1 VRGSGVTDS
10 TQAPRA
16 WPENLPV
23 RQVRV
28 ARPTDRLEAVT
39 SFYRDGLG
47 LAELFRFEDHD
58 GYSGIMLGLPG
69 AAYHLEFTHHA
80 GGSPGQAPTRDNLL
94 VLYFDGDDAV
104 REVAR
109 RLAAHG
115 GTTAVAEN
123 PYWTSRGAITIED
136 PDGWRVVLVPQ
147 PVF

>member
-1 VRGSGVTDS
+1 VTDS
-10 TQAPRA
+10 TQAPDG

-39 SFYRDGLG
+39 AFYRDGLG

-58 GYSGIMLGLPG
+58 GYTGIMLGLPG

-80 GGSPGQAPTRDNLL
+80 AGSPGQAPTRDNLL

-104 REVAR
+104 REVAH
-109 RLAAHG
+109 RLGAHG
-115 GTTAVAEN
+115 GTGVVAEN
-123 PYWTSRGAITIED
+123 PYWTNRGAITIED
-136 PDGWRVVLVPQ
+136 PDGWRLVLVPQ
-147 PVF
+147 PAF